1 MEGQE
6 QQILLEEFSPL
17 IPYEL
22 IEEYKDFINE
32 NLREVL
38 RSNCLRRY
46 LEGII
51 DLLLKEK
58 IINLS
63 NLDIS
68 KWDGY
73 NLNNKIQAIGK
84 YYDKDIEAKFN
95 ELRKIG
101 NEGSH
106 YGNTVSDENLKKGI
120 NIATR
125 IVEMILIKYFKD
137 YPIGSQPPVMTML
150 SALPPIHRVFIL
162 EALWKDGQ
170 NNEVVIDKL
179 SMAYLKSGQYQKS
192 LEFLETLKVEG
203 LLSEEKYQCFVR
215 KINLLNDNM
224 DKFHISKNMVDVKKI
239 FNQIVNNIDYTKYEE
254 FTKIFVVLVSGYNVN
269 D

>member
-1 MEGQE
+1 MEDQE
-6 QQILLEEFSPL
+6 HQILLEEFSPL

-22 IEEYKDFINE
+22 IDEYNDFINE

-46 LEGII
+46 LEGAI

-58 IINLS
+58 IINSS

-68 KWDGY
+68 KWNGY

-84 YYDKDIEAKFN
+84 YYDKNIEVEFD
-95 ELRKIG
+95 ELRKVG
-101 NEGSH
+101 NGGSH
-106 YGNTVSDENLKKGI
+106 YGNTVSDENLKNGI

-162 EALWKDGQ
+162 EAVWKEGQ
-170 NNEVVIDKL
+170 KNDVVIDKL
-179 SMAYLKSGQYQKS
+179 SMAYLKSGQYQRC
-192 LEFLETLKVEG
+192 LEFLETLKVDG
-203 LLSEEKYQCFVR
+203 LLSDEKYQCFVS
-215 KINLLNDNM
+215 KINVLNDNM
-224 DKFHISKNMVDVKKI
+224 DKFDISKNMLDVKRI
-239 FNQIVNNIDYTKYEE
+239 FNYIVNDIDYIKYEE

-269 D
+269 A